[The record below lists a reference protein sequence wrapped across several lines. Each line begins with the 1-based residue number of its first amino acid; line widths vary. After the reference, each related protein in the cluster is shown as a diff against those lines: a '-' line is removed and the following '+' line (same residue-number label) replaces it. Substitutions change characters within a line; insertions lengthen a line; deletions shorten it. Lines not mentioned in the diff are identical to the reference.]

1 MQGIAKQ
8 DLNKVLETLSGGGA
22 ALLVPMEIDGV
33 TRFARWEQGART
45 ALGAGN
51 TLLPPK
57 EALFPQ
63 NEKVFN
69 YEMSNEEAKLVP
81 SAAAAEET
89 IILGIR
95 PCDVRAI
102 QALDNVFLTKDYV
115 DELYKTRR
123 RHTLLIAL
131 GCTQPAPTC
140 FCSSVGG
147 DPLQAEGADIMLW
160 DLGETYGLEAL
171 SDKGKD
177 LLKKIDK
184 FMSKSGGKKP
194 AAGKF
199 SLEVDSRGIAEK
211 LHNMFE
217 DPIWD
222 RWYQKCLGCGICTF
236 ICPTCHCFDMQE
248 KHTGQWDG
256 YRYRCW
262 DSCMFQEYSLMAGG
276 HNPRPTK
283 KERLRNRFLHKLCF
297 FQERYGM
304 LLCTG
309 CGRCVRECPVG
320 MDITKFIKEVSEVSL
335 NE

>member
-8 DLNKVLETLSGGGA
+8 DLNKVLETLSAGA

-33 TRFARWEQGART
+33 TRFALWEQGAKT
-45 ALGAGN
+45 ALGAEN

-57 EALFPQ
+57 DALFPQ

-69 YEMSNEEAKLVP
+69 YEMSNEEAKILP
-81 SAAAAEET
+81 SAPAVEET

-102 QALDNVFLTKDYV
+102 QALDNVFLTKDNV

-123 RHTLLIAL
+123 DHTLLIAL
-131 GCTQPAPTC
+131 GCIQPAPTC

-147 DPLQAEGADIMLW
+147 DPLQAEGADIMIW

-171 SDKGKD
+171 TDKGKD

-199 SLEVDSRGIAEK
+199 ALEVDSGGIAEK

-217 DPIWD
+217 DPKWQ
-222 RWYQKCLGCGICTF
+222 RPPSPAGSASGRGRRRAGWRRTPGLVSPSAWRCARSGLTLWLSGCGIS
-236 ICPTCHCFDMQE
+236 
-248 KHTGQWDG
+248 
-256 YRYRCW
+256 YRSLCAV
-262 DSCMFQEYSLMAGG
+262 SPSPYS
-276 HNPRPTK
+276 
-283 KERLRNRFLHKLCF
+283 
-297 FQERYGM
+297 
-304 LLCTG
+304 
-309 CGRCVRECPVG
+309 
-320 MDITKFIKEVSEVSL
+320 
-335 NE
+335 